1 MWKEIRD
8 RWQGECES
16 ILLYVIYCLQFQS
29 LKKTQIFSLI
39 TLDYQ
44 FAFV

>member
-8 RWQGECES
+8 RWQGECQS
-16 ILLYVIYCLQFQS
+16 VLLYVIYWLQFHS
-29 LKKTQIFSLI
+29 PKKNSNFLI